1 MWSKAAH
8 NLLLLE
14 GKGRSH
20 RELVGHSRVPVS
32 KCWISMHVSGIKTYP
47 HPSSHSDNLML
58 LPSYTGQLQELAQF
72 LCFPCGN
79 LPYQTFLPYFPLGC
93 AVIASFSLVF
103 SSLGGRG
110 RALKRGFEFKAKLKG
125 SLLSWAYPTLLPNV

>member
-1 MWSKAAH
+1 MSQESKLTH
-8 NLLLLE
+8 TL
-14 GKGRSH
+14 
-20 RELVGHSRVPVS
+20 
-32 KCWISMHVSGIKTYP
+32 P
-47 HPSSHSDNLML
+47 HTQKDNLML

-79 LPYQTFLPYFPLGC
+79 LSYQTFLPYFPLGC

-110 RALKRGFEFKAKLKG
+110 RALKRGFEFKAK
-125 SLLSWAYPTLLPNV
+125 